1 VAVRWPDGS
10 FTGSLLRD
18 VPAAAA
24 PVEPEPE
31 KKAEEKTEKKEAR
44 DGAR

>member
-18 VPAAAA
+18 VAEAAA

-31 KKAEEKTEKKEAR
+31 KKSDDKKEVR
-44 DGAR
+44 GGAR